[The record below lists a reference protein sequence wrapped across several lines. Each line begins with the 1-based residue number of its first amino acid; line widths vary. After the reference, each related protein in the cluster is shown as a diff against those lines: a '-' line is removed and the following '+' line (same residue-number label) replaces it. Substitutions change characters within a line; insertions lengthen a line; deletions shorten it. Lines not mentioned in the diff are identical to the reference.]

1 MPCHLR
7 HVKFGIFVSP
17 RRLHLTTFWHWH
29 RLATGYASIVRVAVM
44 IKLSSLIGPKSVLE
58 ELNELYLLL
67 VLGVGK
73 DIAVIEGLFFLCK
86 RWQFTLEKAASA
98 QRHSSGCRWEASEA
112 SLMNRTA
119 CTRWNEISV
128 DAEEIILRAGIRP
141 CSCIVKRLL
150 FITTCSRPW
159 WCDRILR
166 TEFALGNKGPIQLR
180 RRPNQARLCHP
191 PISIIIDRNTG
202 THQRREFPDPS
213 LDPPRPQGEK
223 KKREKGEWQVELESV
238 EHGRPCTDVKEEN
251 HACTSWD
258 SDSIPSHKQSSYI
271 NSFHR
276 T

>member
-58 ELNELYLLL
+58 ELNQLYLLL

-128 DAEEIILRAGIRP
+128 DTEEIILRAGIRP

-150 FITTCSRPW
+150 FITTCSNW
-159 WCDRILR
+159 
-166 TEFALGNKGPIQLR
+166 
-180 RRPNQARLCHP
+180 
-191 PISIIIDRNTG
+191 
-202 THQRREFPDPS
+202 
-213 LDPPRPQGEK
+213 
-223 KKREKGEWQVELESV
+223 
-238 EHGRPCTDVKEEN
+238 
-251 HACTSWD
+251 
-258 SDSIPSHKQSSYI
+258 
-271 NSFHR
+271 
-276 T
+276 